1 MGSPAR
7 GWTGYK
13 GRSCVGGANSDPTS
27 VAAGDVTSK
36 VMDDFWRS
44 SENVKYS
51 LALIYILAASLENPL
66 CI

>member
-1 MGSPAR
+1 MGPPAR
-7 GWTGYK
+7 GWTSYK
-13 GRSCVGGANSDPTS
+13 RRSCVGDANSDPTS

-36 VMDDFWRS
+36 VMDDFWRG

-51 LALIYILAASLENPL
+51 LALIYIVAASLENPV